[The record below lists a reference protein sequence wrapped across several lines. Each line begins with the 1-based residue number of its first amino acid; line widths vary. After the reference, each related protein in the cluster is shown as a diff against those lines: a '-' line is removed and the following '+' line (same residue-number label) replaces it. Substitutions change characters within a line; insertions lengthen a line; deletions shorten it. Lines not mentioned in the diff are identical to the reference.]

1 MIDEA
6 NQDSQDDMAVP
17 KWPNYENPVTQKSE
31 IESELAQIKKT
42 SSHWKKLYDDAL
54 KTQKDKKRFEAVSE
68 TKKKQKEIELSHNI
82 QVDKIKYDIYNDR
95 QTFLQ

>member
-6 NQDSQDDMAVP
+6 NQDSQDDLAVP

-54 KTQKDKKRFEAVSE
+54 KT
-68 TKKKQKEIELSHNI
+68 
-82 QVDKIKYDIYNDR
+82 
-95 QTFLQ
+95 